1 MSKKDNIIR
10 VGDIVKI
17 VKPYFFKRCGYP
29 MSFENACDSVKT
41 IYKDKISSFIL
52 DVRLIDKPNKG
63 ISILEDKNSKEFS
76 RIFNKIVS
84 ALAYDYIRIN
94 KFGGKEKTIHTIHSP
109 DYKNCLMEV
118 EKIKFVKTG
127 VYTSGIWFGG
137 NGYSEDDYTPAYLDK
152 EKTHK
157 ILYMSPLNTVFFYTK
172 DNLYENFNIEAV
184 NVEKVIK
191 EN

>member
-29 MSFENACDSVKT
+29 MSFEDACNSVKT

-52 DVRLIDKPNKG
+52 DVGLIDKPNKD

-109 DYKNCLMEV
+109 DYKDCLMEV
-118 EKIKFVKTG
+118 EKIKFVRTG
-127 VYTSGIWFGG
+127 IYTPERWSGGD
-137 NGYSEDDYTPAYLDK
+137 GYSEDGCTPAYLDK

-157 ILYMSPLNTVFFYTK
+157 ILYMSPLSAVFFYII

-184 NVEKVIK
+184 NVEKIIK
-191 EN
+191 GN